1 MRETIRYSSSA
12 LIAVVMVLTTFLAM
26 TWLIA
31 SPKYNKSM
39 DFDPIEFTKV
49 ADMEKTQPDKPEP
62 PKTLPKQQKV
72 EQPPA
77 LPKIDIT
84 SQVDPDTDAEIPT
97 GIALPKFADFSKFSK
112 PIMSPNGNPTE
123 ANQDL
128 IVLLPVMP
136 QYPIKQLNNK
146 VEGWV
151 KVEFVVNELGNTTQI
166 KVIDA
171 NPKRVFNQA
180 TIRAIRKSK
189 FKPLRID
196 GKAVSQTAVQVI
208 EFKLGKEE

>member
-1 MRETIRYSSSA
+1 
-12 LIAVVMVLTTFLAM
+12 MVLSTFLAM
-26 TWLIA
+26 TWLIS
-31 SPKYNKSM
+31 SPKYNKSL
-39 DFDPIEFTKV
+39 DFESIEFTKV

-62 PKTLPKQQKV
+62 PKTLPKQEKV

-84 SQVDPDTDAEIPT
+84 SQINPDTDVQVPT
-97 GIALPKFADFSKFSK
+97 GIAPPKFSDFSKFSK
-112 PIMSPNGNPTE
+112 PNMSPEGNPTE

-151 KVEFVVNELGNTTQI
+151 KVQFVVNELGNATQI
-166 KVIDA
+166 KVIEA
-171 NPKRVFNQA
+171 KPKRVFNQA

-208 EFKLGKEE
+208 EFKLNE